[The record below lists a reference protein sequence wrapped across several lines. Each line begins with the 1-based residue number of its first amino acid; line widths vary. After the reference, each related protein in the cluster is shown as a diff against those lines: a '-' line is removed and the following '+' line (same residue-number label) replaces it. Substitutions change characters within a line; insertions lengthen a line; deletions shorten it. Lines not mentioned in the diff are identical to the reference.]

1 MSKNLDHQKID
12 DLLHSRIRFAI
23 MVALATV
30 DEIDFLTLLSEVN
43 TTKGNLSVHLTKLED
58 AKYVQIVK
66 KFVGKKPLT
75 LCKITKVGSEALDN
89 YLKMIEQFAKIA
101 KSK

>member
-1 MSKNLDHQKID
+1 MPRELDHQKID

-30 DEIDFLTLLSEVN
+30 DEIDFLSLLDEVN
-43 TTKGNLSVHLTKLED
+43 TTKGNLSVHLTKLEE
-58 AKYVQIVK
+58 AKYIAIIK

-75 LCKITKVGSEALDN
+75 LCKITTKGSKALED
-89 YLKMIEQFAKIA
+89 YLTMIEQFAKIA

>member
-1 MSKNLDHQKID
+1 MSKDLDHQKID
-12 DLLHSRIRFAI
+12 DMLHSRIRFAI

-30 DEIDFLTLLSEVN
+30 DEIDFLTLLNEVN
-43 TTKGNLSVHLTKLED
+43 TTKGNLSVHLTKLEE
-58 AKYVQIVK
+58 AKYVEIKK

-75 LCKITKVGSEALDN
+75 LCKITKTGSKALDD
-89 YLKMIEQFAKIA
+89 YLNMIEQFAKIA

>member
-1 MSKNLDHQKID
+1 MSKDLDHQQID

-30 DEIDFLTLLSEVN
+30 DEIDFLTLLAEVN
-43 TTKGNLSVHLTKLED
+43 TTKGNLSVHLTKLEE
-58 AKYVQIVK
+58 AKYVEITK

-75 LCKITKVGSEALDN
+75 LCKITKLGSKALDD

>member
-1 MSKNLDHQKID
+1 MSKDLDHQKLN

-30 DEIDFLTLLSEVN
+30 DEIDFLTLLNEVN
-43 TTKGNLSVHLTKLED
+43 TTKGNLSVHLTKLEE
-58 AKYVQIVK
+58 AKYVEITK

-75 LCKITKVGSEALDN
+75 LCKITTAGSEALDD
-89 YLKMIEQFAKIA
+89 YLNMIEQFAKIA

>member
-12 DLLHSRIRFAI
+12 DLLHSRIRFSI

-30 DEIDFLTLLSEVN
+30 DETDFLTLLKEVN

-58 AKYVQIVK
+58 AGYVKIIK
-66 KFVGKKPLT
+66 KFVGKKPIT
-75 LCKITKVGSEALDN
+75 LCKITKKGSAALDD

>member
-1 MSKNLDHQKID
+1 MSKDLDHQKID

-30 DEIDFLTLLSEVN
+30 DEIDFLTLLDDVN
-43 TTKGNLSVHLTKLED
+43 TTKGNLSVHLTKLEE
-58 AKYVQIVK
+58 AKYVEITK

-75 LCKITKVGSEALDN
+75 LCKITKIGSKALDDYIN
-89 YLKMIEQFAKIA
+89 MIEQFAKIA